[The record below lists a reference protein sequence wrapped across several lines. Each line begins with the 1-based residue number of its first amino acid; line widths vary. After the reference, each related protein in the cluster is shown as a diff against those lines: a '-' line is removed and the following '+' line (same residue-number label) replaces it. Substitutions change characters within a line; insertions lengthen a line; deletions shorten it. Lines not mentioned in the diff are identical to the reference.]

1 MIIIYI
7 YLLIIV
13 SVKSRLYNTLYE
25 IYLNITKHMHEL
37 PLNFIINGTN
47 DYSYHFICQD
57 ILYRFNIISFNN
69 TNGQI
74 NFRHQNIKFLYNLK
88 LYEYNTRL
96 FDFSTEDIK
105 FSENII
111 VDIKFKELKFFQE
124 GNDFSFGFK
133 YEIDDFDNDIKIHFE
148 NIDKLNTF
156 KYLFLH
162 EKNDIYGNNTLENL
176 IKVNILK
183 RLTEEVKHSLIYYPP
198 CDAVD
203 FFKSIIHYLKDQLFS
218 VDLKIYQIG
227 YSCLAIYK
235 VKVLEISYEDI
246 IKDNN
251 TIIFKNVNTTSYM
264 LFCDENP
271 DDYDKDIFDEETISF
286 LTDFIKIDKDM
297 NIIYGSTKT
306 EMEYALEA
314 LKVVVNMTIHIIE
327 KNTKK

>member
-13 SVKSRLYNTLYE
+13 SVKSRLYNTLDE

-69 TNGQI
+69 TNKQI

-105 FSENII
+105 ISENII

-176 IKVNILK
+176 IKLNILK

-198 CDAVD
+198 CDGVD